1 MDLGITGKRAIV
13 AAGSAGLG
21 LATAVSLAR
30 NGARVVICGRD
41 VQRLDAAVVTVN
53 AAAANGGSC
62 EGVQH
67 DVATHESAMEFVRK
81 AIDVLG
87 GVDILVT
94 NGGGPPP
101 GKAIDTPIDKY
112 PAALEQSLLSV
123 IGMCQVALPHMRAQ
137 KWGRIVAITSISVK
151 QPIATLALSNTAR
164 AGVTGYL
171 KSLAIDI
178 AAEGITVNSVQPG
191 IHLTDRIK
199 DVSGNTLSAQ
209 AFGIPA
215 GFIGDAGDFGEI
227 CAFFASEQAKYITG
241 AHLNVDGGQYAGLQ

>member
-1 MDLGITGKRAIV
+1 MDLKIKGKRAIV
-13 AAGSAGLG
+13 AAGTAGLG
-21 LATAVSLAR
+21 LATAVSLAS

-41 VQRLDAAVVTVN
+41 EQRLQSAIEKVGHGCIGIRHDVSTHDAAM
-53 AAAANGGSC
+53 
-62 EGVQH
+62 
-67 DVATHESAMEFVRK
+67 DFVRA
-81 AIDVLG
+81 AIEVLG

-101 GKAIDTPIDKY
+101 GTALDTPIDRY
-112 PAALEQSLLSV
+112 PAALELSLLSV
-123 IGMCQVALPHMRAQ
+123 IGMCQVALPLMRAQ
-137 KWGRIVAITSISVK
+137 RWGRIVAITSISVK
-151 QPIATLALSNTAR
+151 QPIANLALSNTAR

-171 KSLAIDI
+171 KSLARDV
-178 AAEGITVNSVQPG
+178 AGDGVTVNSVQPG

-199 DVSGNTLSAQ
+199 DVSGNSLSAQ

-215 GFIGDAGDFGEI
+215 GFLGDPGDFGEI

>member
-1 MDLGITGKRAIV
+1 MDLGIAGKRAIV

-21 LATAVSLAR
+21 LATAISLAR

-41 VQRLDAAVVTVN
+41 EKRLHDATERVG
-53 AAAANGGSC
+53 NGCHGI
-62 EGVQH
+62 VH
-67 DVATHESAMEFVRK
+67 DVATHETAMEFVRK
-81 AIDVLG
+81 AIDHLG

-101 GKAIDTPIDKY
+101 GTALETPIEKY
-112 PAALEQSLLSV
+112 PSALEQSLLSV
-123 IGMCQVALPHMRAQ
+123 VGMCQVALPYMREQ

-151 QPIATLALSNTAR
+151 QPIANLALSNTAR

-171 KSLAIDI
+171 KSLARDV
-178 AAEGITVNSVQPG
+178 AAEGVTVNSVQPG

-199 DVSGNTLSAQ
+199 DISGNTLSAA

-215 GFIGDAGDFGEI
+215 GFIGDPGDFGEI

>member
-1 MDLGITGKRAIV
+1 MDLGITEKRAIV
-13 AAGSAGLG
+13 AAGTAGLG

-41 VQRLDAAVVTVN
+41 AARLAEAVAVV
-53 AAAANGGSC
+53 GHGC
-62 EGVQH
+62 HGIRH
-67 DVATHESAMEFVRK
+67 DVATAETAMDFVRK
-81 AIDVLG
+81 AIDHLG

-101 GKAIDTPIDKY
+101 GTAIDTPIDKY

-123 IGMCQVALPHMRAQ
+123 IGMCQVALPYMREQ

-171 KSLAIDI
+171 KSLARDI
-178 AAEGITVNSVQPG
+178 AGEGITVNSVQPG

-199 DVSGNTLSAQ
+199 DVSGNTLTPQ
-209 AFGIPA
+209 QFGIPA
-215 GFIGDAGDFGEI
+215 GFLGDPGDFGEI

>member
-13 AAGSAGLG
+13 AAGTAGLG
-21 LATAVSLAR
+21 LATAVSLAS
-30 NGARVVICGRD
+30 NGARVVVCGRD
-41 VQRLDAAVVTVN
+41 DKRLQSAIEKI
-53 AAAANGGSC
+53 GHGC
-62 EGVQH
+62 IGIRH
-67 DVATHESAMEFVRK
+67 DVSTHESAMDFVRA
-81 AIDVLG
+81 AIEVLG

-101 GKAIDTPIDKY
+101 GTALDTPIDKY
-112 PAALEQSLLSV
+112 PAALELSLLSV
-123 IGMCQVALPHMRAQ
+123 IGMCQVALPYMREQ

-151 QPIATLALSNTAR
+151 QPIANLALSNTAR

-171 KSLAIDI
+171 KSLARDV
-178 AAEGITVNSVQPG
+178 AGDGVTVNSVQPG

-199 DVSGNTLSAQ
+199 DVSGNTLSAE

-215 GFIGDAGDFGEI
+215 GFLGDPSDFGEI
-227 CAFFASEQAKYITG
+227 CAFFASEQARYITG

>member
-1 MDLGITGKRAIV
+1 MDLGIAGKRAIV
-13 AAGSAGLG
+13 AAGTAGLG
-21 LATAVSLAR
+21 LATAASLAR
-30 NGARVVICGRD
+30 NGVQVVTCGRD
-41 VQRLDAAVVTVN
+41 EQRLQRAIETI
-53 AAAANGGSC
+53 GHGC
-62 EGVQH
+62 RGIRH
-67 DVATHESAMEFVRK
+67 DVSTHESAMDFVEQ
-81 AIDVLG
+81 AIDMLG

-101 GKAIDTPIDKY
+101 GTALDTPIERY
-112 PAALEQSLLSV
+112 PAALELSLLSV

-137 KWGRIVAITSISVK
+137 RWGRIVAITSISVK
-151 QPIATLALSNTAR
+151 QPIANLALSNTAR

-171 KSLAIDI
+171 KSLARDI
-178 AAEGITVNSVQPG
+178 AGEGITVNSVQPG

-199 DVSGNTLSAQ
+199 DVSGGALSAE

-215 GFIGDAGDFGEI
+215 GFLGDPEDFGEI

>member
-13 AAGSAGLG
+13 AAGTAGLG

-41 VQRLDAAVVTVN
+41 AARLDAAI
-53 AAAANGGSC
+53 AAVGHGC
-62 EGVQH
+62 HGIQH
-67 DVATHESAMEFVRK
+67 DVATAETAMDFVRK
-81 AIDVLG
+81 AIDHLG

-101 GKAIDTPIDKY
+101 GTAIDTPIDKY

-123 IGMCQVALPHMRAQ
+123 IGMCQVALPYMRQQ

-171 KSLAIDI
+171 KSLARDI
-178 AAEGITVNSVQPG
+178 AGEGITVNSVQPG

-199 DVSGNTLSAQ
+199 DVSGNTLTPQ
-209 AFGIPA
+209 QFGIPA
-215 GFIGDAGDFGEI
+215 GFLGDPGDFGEI
-227 CAFFASEQAKYITG
+227 CAFFASEQARYVTG

>member
-13 AAGSAGLG
+13 AAGTAGLG

-41 VQRLDAAVVTVN
+41 AARLDAAVATVGHGC
-53 AAAANGGSC
+53 NGI
-62 EGVQH
+62 QH
-67 DVATHESAMEFVRK
+67 DVATAETAMDFVRK
-81 AIDVLG
+81 AIDHLG

-101 GKAIDTPIDKY
+101 GTAIDTPIDKY

-123 IGMCQVALPHMRAQ
+123 IGMCQVALPYMREQ

-171 KSLAIDI
+171 KSLARDI
-178 AAEGITVNSVQPG
+178 AGEGITVNSVQPG

-199 DVSGNTLSAQ
+199 DVSGNTLTPQ
-209 AFGIPA
+209 QFGIPA
-215 GFIGDAGDFGEI
+215 GFLGDPGDFGEI
-227 CAFFASEQAKYITG
+227 CAFFASEQAKYVTG

>member
-1 MDLGITGKRAIV
+1 MDLGMTGKRAIV
-13 AAGSAGLG
+13 AAGTAGLG
-21 LATAVSLAR
+21 LATAASLAR

-41 VQRLDAAVVTVN
+41 AERLNVAVKTI
-53 AAAANGGSC
+53 GHGC
-62 EGVQH
+62 HGIQH
-67 DVATHESAMEFVRK
+67 DVATAATAMEFVRT
-81 AIDVLG
+81 AIDHLG

-101 GKAIDTPIDKY
+101 GTAIDTPIDKY

-123 IGMCQVALPHMRAQ
+123 IGMCQVALPYMRAQ

-171 KSLAIDI
+171 KSLARDI
-178 AAEGITVNSVQPG
+178 AGEGITVNSVQPG

-199 DVSGNTLSAQ
+199 DVSGNTLSPQ
-209 AFGIPA
+209 QFGIPA
-215 GFIGDAGDFGEI
+215 GILGDPGDFGEI
-227 CAFFASEQAKYITG
+227 CAFFASEQAKFVTG

>member
-13 AAGSAGLG
+13 AAGTAGLG

-41 VQRLDAAVVTVN
+41 AARLDAAI
-53 AAAANGGSC
+53 AAVGHGC
-62 EGVQH
+62 HGIQH
-67 DVATHESAMEFVRK
+67 DVATAETAMEFVRK
-81 AIDVLG
+81 AIDHLG

-101 GKAIDTPIDKY
+101 GTAIDTPIDKY

-123 IGMCQVALPHMRAQ
+123 IGMCQVALPYMRQQ

-171 KSLAIDI
+171 KSLARDI
-178 AAEGITVNSVQPG
+178 AGEGITVNSVQPG

-199 DVSGNTLSAQ
+199 DVSGNTLTPQ
-209 AFGIPA
+209 QFGIPA
-215 GFIGDAGDFGEI
+215 GFLGDPGDFGEI
-227 CAFFASEQAKYITG
+227 CAFFASEQARYVTG

>member
-1 MDLGITGKRAIV
+1 MDLGISGKRAIV
-13 AAGSAGLG
+13 AAGTAGLG

-30 NGARVVICGRD
+30 NGAKVVICGRD
-41 VQRLDAAVVTVN
+41 EQRLQQAIETV
-53 AAAANGGSC
+53 GHGC
-62 EGVQH
+62 IGIQH
-67 DVATHESAMEFVRK
+67 DVATHETAMEFVHK
-81 AIDVLG
+81 AIDALG

-101 GKAIDTPIDKY
+101 GTALDTPIDKY
-112 PAALEQSLLSV
+112 PAALELSLLSV

-137 KWGRIVAITSISVK
+137 RWGRIVAITSVSVK

-171 KSLAIDI
+171 KSLARDV
-178 AAEGITVNSVQPG
+178 ASEGVTVNSVQPG

-199 DVSGNTLSAQ
+199 DVSGNTLSPQ

-215 GFIGDAGDFGEI
+215 GFIGEPADFGEI